1 MNYFDSDENY
11 DYHEEEDDNDNEE
24 QLLDPSSS
32 ALSAAERNL

>member
-11 DYHEEEDDNDNEE
+11 DYHEEDDNEE
-24 QLLDPSSS
+24 QLFDPSSS

>member
-11 DYHEEEDDNDNEE
+11 DYHEEEDDNNEE
-24 QLLDPSSS
+24 QLFNPSSP